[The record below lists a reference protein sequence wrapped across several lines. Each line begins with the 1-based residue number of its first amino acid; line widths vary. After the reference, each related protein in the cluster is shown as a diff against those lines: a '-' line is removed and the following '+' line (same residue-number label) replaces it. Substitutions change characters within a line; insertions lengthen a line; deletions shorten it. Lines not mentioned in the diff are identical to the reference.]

1 MEVDRQI
8 IEAMI
13 AHALFAHPREACGL
27 LASDGGGRMRMV
39 YCLTNTRH
47 SLSRFS
53 LDPTEHYRAMGHAE
67 SLGWEISGVFHSHPT
82 SAPYPSA
89 TDVSAG
95 LDPAWLNVIVSL
107 GDAPEVR
114 AFWIRDGN
122 VDEEPLIL
130 VGKERTSFS

>member
-27 LASDGGGRMRMV
+27 LASDGNGSVRMA

-47 SLSRFS
+47 SRSRFS

-67 SLGWEISGVFHSHPT
+67 SMGWEISGVFHSHPT
-82 SAPYPSA
+82 STPYPSA
-89 TDVSAG
+89 TDISAD

-107 GDAPEVR
+107 ADAPEVR
-114 AFWIRDGN
+114 AFWIRSGN
-122 VDEEPLIL
+122 VIEEPLIS
-130 VGKERTSFS
+130 VEEGRTAFS